1 MKTLL
6 ITTLTTALLS
16 FNSFAGDN
24 ADIKN
29 MASLMAKTG
38 LHQLNTQLKINTK
51 AKTQQAI
58 MTLALT
64 TNNNAAILVANIPT
78 KNNAQIKHTAQ
89 VMDE

>member
-16 FNSFAGDN
+16 FNSFAGDT

-38 LHQLNTQLKINTK
+38 LHQLNTQLTINTK
-51 AKTQQAI
+51 AKTQHAI

-64 TNNNAAILVANIPT
+64 TNNDPILVANISD

>member
-1 MKTLL
+1 MRTLL

-16 FNSFAGDN
+16 FNSFAGDT

-29 MASLMAKTG
+29 IASLMAKTG
-38 LHQLNTQLKINTK
+38 LHQLNTQLTINTK

-64 TNNNAAILVANIPT
+64 TNNNAPILVANIPN

>member
-16 FNSFAGDN
+16 FNSFAGDT

-38 LHQLNTQLKINTK
+38 LHQLNTQLTINTK

-64 TNNNAAILVANIPT
+64 TNNDPILVANISD

>member
-16 FNSFAGDN
+16 FNSFAGDT

>member
-16 FNSFAGDN
+16 FNSFAGDT

-38 LHQLNTQLKINTK
+38 LHQLNTQLTINTK

-64 TNNNAAILVANIPT
+64 TNNAPILVAKISD

>member
-16 FNSFAGDN
+16 FNSFAGDT

-51 AKTQQAI
+51 AKTQQAV

-64 TNNNAAILVANIPT
+64 TNNDPILVANISD